1 MALMITTLG
10 YVCTHPTYRVPGC
23 WATDSCWKLQEK
35 CSNRSLSP
43 LETQTSSAF
52 IRSRVCRGVKNNSE
66 EEKGASRLTISNK
79 PWLRVEANAQQLLI
93 SSSGMGFFLSQVI
106 RGRVG
111 LLCHI
116 WLTLSRRFH
125 LAAHCRPSDSPSQQ
139 NTTKTNSQQITT
151 LTLTSFSLGDT
162 VSSLDFSCS

>member
-1 MALMITTLG
+1 MITTLG

-23 WATDSCWKLQEK
+23 WATDGCWELQGK
-35 CSNRSLSP
+35 CSNRSLIP

-52 IRSRVCRGVKNNSE
+52 IWSRVCRGVKNNSE
-66 EEKGASRLTISNK
+66 KEKGASRLTISNK
-79 PWLRVEANAQQLLI
+79 PWLRAGANAQRLLI
-93 SSSGMGFFLSQVI
+93 SSSGMGFFFI
-106 RGRVG
+106 PGDKKGG
-111 LLCHI
+111 LMCHF

-125 LAAHCRPSDSPSQQ
+125 LATHCRPSDSPSQQ